1 MCQQFNDDNG
11 TGIFPFF
18 NLLLKIYVFIGYPNK
33 YTSLPSIT
41 IGLSCAQYFT
51 IYVTVCQKAVVLV
64 DDNTTN
70 ESGKLCCET
79 AVASTHLCCHQIL
92 LFQSPYT
99 GTKRCRQVPF
109 LISFL
114 WTISD
119 IFSNILQFT
128 ISPIKFNYL
137 TL

>member
-1 MCQQFNDDNG
+1 M
-11 TGIFPFF
+11 
-18 NLLLKIYVFIGYPNK
+18 
-33 YTSLPSIT
+33 PSIT

-119 IFSNILQFT
+119 LFKHIT
-128 ISPIKFNYL
+128 IYNQPNKIQLFDSL
-137 TL
+137 TFPEIAMIVAGNTRHGSIPVICVSGFFLFPSC